1 MKKRLFPRARV
12 PVQRTQERGMTMLL
26 VAAAMVAIIG
36 MAALSIDVIV
46 LYLAKEEAQHS
57 ADTAALAAAKVLSVS
72 GITGDPTNVSGNWGL
87 ICGPDNGT
95 NGLATRVAKAVANQ
109 NLVGGT
115 VPSTI
120 NVTYSAAG
128 ASSSAGT
135 SDCTSLNTTAFGI
148 NPVVTVQIIRTG
160 VPNFFSRIWGSSGT
174 SLSANASAEAFN
186 SSNSASVGTSGDI
199 ITVQPRC
206 VKPWVIPNLNPL
218 IPGPVATKYCNMAGG
233 PGVCHTLVGLPN
245 SSITDPGISLNGGD
259 GIHVIGETFWLVPD
273 CDHGNPNY
281 CKLLGGGT
289 VQPQANY
296 NDGTAYMPLPTSPPP
311 PDLLSAPSQ
320 VGTPVSAIPSCS
332 TGDPYEEAIEGC
344 DAPTN
349 YQCGVPPP
357 TGTNAVDLTKH
368 NPGVNSMTNAVQC
381 LIHQTDATNVT
392 SSSGQDYLS
401 TTGTFGDPSAYPFQI
416 LAGSSNPLG
425 ASLAGTPI
433 TNSNSIVSLPIYD
446 QTAATLTGNTTTP
459 VTFVGFLQ
467 VFINA
472 VDLNGNRLVTVLNV
486 TGCGNGT
493 NPTALNSVQGS
504 SPVPVRLITAP

>member
-1 MKKRLFPRARV
+1 MKKRLIPRSCVPVDRAR
-12 PVQRTQERGMTMLL
+12 ERGVTMLL

-57 ADTAALAAAKVLSVS
+57 ADAAALAAAKVLSLS
-72 GITGDPTNVSGNWGL
+72 GITGDPANQSGNWGL

-95 NGLATRVAKAVANQ
+95 NGLATRVAKAVASQ

-115 VPSTI
+115 VPTTI

-135 SDCTSLNTTAFGI
+135 SDCTSLSTTAFGI
-148 NPVVTVQIIRTG
+148 NPVATVQITRAG
-160 VPNFFSRIWGSSGT
+160 VPNFFSRIWGSAGT
-174 SLSANASAEAFN
+174 SLSATASAEAFN

-199 ITVQPRC
+199 IPVQPRC
-206 VKPWVIPNLNPL
+206 VKPWVIPNFDPRDPL
-218 IPGPVATKYCNMAGG
+218 HPNCTTNCANFVDPATGAIPTARQ
-233 PGVCHTLVGLPN
+233 GV
-245 SSITDPGISLNGGD
+245 SLNGTGAT
-259 GIHVIGETFWLVPD
+259 GVIGETFWLVPD
-273 CDHGNPNY
+273 CFHGNPNY
-281 CKLLGGGT
+281 CQLL
-289 VQPQANY
+289 VQPQANSSAA
-296 NDGTAYMPLPTSPPP
+296 GTYGQPPP
-311 PDLLSAPSQ
+311 NVLSAPGQ

-332 TGDPYEEAIEGC
+332 TGDDYENASEGC
-344 DAPTN
+344 DARTN
-349 YQCGVPPP
+349 YQCGVPLA
-357 TGTNAVDLTKH
+357 NAVDLTKH
-368 NPGVNSMTNAVQC
+368 NPGVNSLTNAVQC
-381 LIHQTDATNVT
+381 LIHQTDPTNLT
-392 SSSGQDYLS
+392 SSSGQDYLQ
-401 TTGTFGDPSAYPFQI
+401 TTGGFGAPSAYPFQI

-425 ASLAGTPI
+425 GSLAGTPI

-446 QTAATLTGNTTTP
+446 QTVAVSSNAVTP

-493 NPTALNSVQGS
+493 NPTGTPISGS
-504 SPVPVRLITAP
+504 SPVPVRLITPP